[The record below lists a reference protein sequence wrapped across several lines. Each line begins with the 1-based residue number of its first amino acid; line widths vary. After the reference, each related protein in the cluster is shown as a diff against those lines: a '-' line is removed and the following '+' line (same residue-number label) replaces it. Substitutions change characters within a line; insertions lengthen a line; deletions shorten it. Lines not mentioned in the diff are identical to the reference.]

1 MTVKTAP
8 ERDRPRNIKNKLV
21 HLIHDVVP
29 SHSCFRHRWINELG
43 HSSATRRLHQ
53 HDDGRPWKLGIS
65 NCALGGD
72 IGVRQ
77 NEEFPAGTDD
87 MVDRLSVLARGGRAV
102 LCITAKSDPLRSEM
116 GHSR

>member
-1 MTVKTAP
+1 MSFLLIPVSSPLDERALAIQALRAGSINMTTAV
-8 ERDRPRNIKNKLV
+8 R
-21 HLIHDVVP
+21 
-29 SHSCFRHRWINELG
+29 G
-43 HSSATRRLHQ
+43 SS
-53 HDDGRPWKLGIS
+53 GIS

-102 LCITAKSDPLRSEM
+102 LCITAKWDPLRSEM

>member
-77 NEEFPAGTDD
+77 NEESQRGPTIWLIVSAC
-87 MVDRLSVLARGGRAV
+87 LSVAGGPSCA
-102 LCITAKSDPLRSEM
+102 
-116 GHSR
+116 SRQNRTR